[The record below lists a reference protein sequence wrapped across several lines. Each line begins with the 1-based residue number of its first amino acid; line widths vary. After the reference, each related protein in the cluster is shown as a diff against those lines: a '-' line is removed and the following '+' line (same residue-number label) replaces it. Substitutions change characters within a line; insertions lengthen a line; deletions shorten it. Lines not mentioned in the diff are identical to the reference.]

1 MTRRRST
8 TLGAA
13 AFVAATLIGLTGCAG
28 GAAGD
33 DVAADPTETVTVP
46 APTTTPGATPSP
58 TAEPTEPTDTAEPT
72 ETAVAAPLVTIPTD
86 CTQIVDASTYATTF
100 GSIPLNPESWLR
112 RDGTA
117 RGSRTPSVPEAG
129 AQPFQIVDAA
139 AELDCVWREPQAD
152 VSGIFVILGRL
163 DQPTAASLLDQVT
176 AAGATCQ
183 EAHGGQ
189 LCQQPIEVEQY
200 PIEAA
205 HTWFVRGDLYIA
217 VVQYN
222 VPTNDLIGSMLA
234 HLES

>member
-8 TLGAA
+8 TLGVAALAA
-13 AFVAATLIGLTGCAG
+13 AALVGLTGCAG
-28 GAAGD
+28 GASGD
-33 DVAADPTETVTVP
+33 DVTAGPTETVTVP
-46 APTTTPGATPSP
+46 PPTSTPGSSASP
-58 TAEPTEPTDTAEPT
+58 TAEPTAPAET
-72 ETAVAAPLVTIPTD
+72 EVAAPLVTIPTD
-86 CTQIVDASTYATTF
+86 CTQITDQATYAATF
-100 GSIPLNPESWLR
+100 GSTPLNPAEFPR

-117 RGSRTPSVPEAG
+117 RGARTASVPEAG

-139 AELDCVWREPQAD
+139 AELDCFWRDPSAD
-152 VSGIFVILGRL
+152 ITGIGVVLGRL
-163 DQPTAASLLDQVT
+163 DQPTAASLLDQVS

-189 LCQQPIEVEQY
+189 LCQQQVEVEQY

-205 HTWFVRGDLYIA
+205 DTWFVRGDLYIA
-217 VVQYN
+217 VEQYN